1 MSCGLA
7 HNFGMHVNIL
17 NIPCAFERLS
27 CCGFQSHFAIGVQ
40 LEWVYGKVRVKKFGS
55 KTPFIIFLLNSRL
68 DPSLKFGFSYCV
80 ENLQLRMPKTIA
92 TSSIGLEPYCKLLVY
107 KFLLSFDEFLLS

>member
-7 HNFGMHVNIL
+7 HNFGVHLHIL

-40 LEWVYGKVRVKKFGS
+40 LEWVYVKVRVKKFGVQN
-55 KTPFIIFLLNSRL
+55 TLHNLPFKLKIGSQLEVWFLILRRES
-68 DPSLKFGFSYCV
+68 SV
-80 ENLQLRMPKTIA
+80 ENAKDYRNLINWT
-92 TSSIGLEPYCKLLVY
+92 
-107 KFLLSFDEFLLS
+107 